1 MPVASLR
8 VRFRRLARSPSFK
21 PTLSAIT
28 VRRDLAAIATM
39 LGVMSIIGTADA
51 LASASVS
58 NSPGAPPALD
68 AVTVESRPHDRD
80 EKPYRNLLKAITVFE
95 ENRRMAPEAVMRFKV
110 FPWRN
115 PSVMQGL
122 TLTLSGRT
130 IRRDIAL
137 ADDGS
142 FTLERDLQALDD
154 SAWVVSNRTSGS
166 LVWRA
171 DIRTPGLPANTRR
184 LGDLRLECKVDVS
197 GTGADLATSIK
208 TPAFWAIAAVSDPCM
223 NRGVGVT
230 WIADEPIFSVT
241 LVSGARRRTLPCDSI
256 YGCKAPPIFDFM
268 DWHEHLRDRAYWL
281 PIWDTSWPDDTLVVL
296 EPMNCLGANADGEAR

>member
-1 MPVASLR
+1 MRVASLPA
-8 VRFRRLARSPSFK
+8 RFRRLARSPSVT
-21 PTLSAIT
+21 PVPSAIT
-28 VRRDLAAIATM
+28 VRRNLAAIATM
-39 LGVMSIIGTADA
+39 LGVMSIIETADA

-68 AVTVESRPHDRD
+68 PVTVESRPHDRD
-80 EKPYRNLLKAITVFE
+80 EKPYRDLLKAITVFE

-122 TLTLSGRT
+122 TLTLRGHT

-142 FTLERDLQALDD
+142 FTLERDPQAVDD
-154 SAWVVSNRTSGS
+154 SAWVVSNRTNGS

-171 DIRTPGLPANTRR
+171 DIRTAGLPANTRR
-184 LGDLRLECKVDVS
+184 LGDLRLECKVDLA
-197 GTGADLATSIK
+197 GTGADLATGIK
-208 TPAFWAIAAVSDPCM
+208 PPAFWAIAAVSDPCM
-223 NRGVGVT
+223 NRGVSYI
-230 WIADEPIFSVT
+230 WIADGPIFSVT
-241 LVSGARRRTLPCDSI
+241 LVSGFRRQTLTCGSV
-256 YGCKAPPIFDFM
+256 YGCHALPIFDFM

-281 PIWDTSWPDDTLVVL
+281 PIWDTNWPDDTLVLL
-296 EPMNCLGANADGEAR
+296 EPMISPETDAAGEAR